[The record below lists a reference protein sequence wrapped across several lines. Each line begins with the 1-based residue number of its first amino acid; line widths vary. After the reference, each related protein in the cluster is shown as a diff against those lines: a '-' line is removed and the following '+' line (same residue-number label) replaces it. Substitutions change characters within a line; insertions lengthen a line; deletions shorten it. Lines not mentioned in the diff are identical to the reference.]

1 MWYEEFNS
9 VFFITITTIVSGSIG
24 LALRY
29 CLKSKCQNFS
39 CCWGFMSIER
49 NVDIEAQEEMRAL
62 ELGVRTSPKRSQSL
76 NGF

>member
-1 MWYEEFNS
+1 MLFVGLS
-9 VFFITITTIVSGSIG
+9 LTRITGVSFCFYSP
-24 LALRY
+24 LL
-29 CLKSKCQNFS
+29 LKSKCQNFS

-76 NGF
+76 TGF